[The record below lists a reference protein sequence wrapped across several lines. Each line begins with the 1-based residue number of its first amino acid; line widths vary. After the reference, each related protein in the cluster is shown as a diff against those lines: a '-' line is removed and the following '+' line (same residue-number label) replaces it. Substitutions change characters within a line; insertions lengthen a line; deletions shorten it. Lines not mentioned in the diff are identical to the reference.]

1 MEAWLA
7 RETTVNILVFIKTC
21 MEKIQSHTVIIIH
34 GWILALG
41 GRREQEKDSVILS
54 RKLKIVKED
63 MIID

>member
-7 RETTVNILVFIKTC
+7 RETTVNILVFFKTR

-63 MIID
+63 MI